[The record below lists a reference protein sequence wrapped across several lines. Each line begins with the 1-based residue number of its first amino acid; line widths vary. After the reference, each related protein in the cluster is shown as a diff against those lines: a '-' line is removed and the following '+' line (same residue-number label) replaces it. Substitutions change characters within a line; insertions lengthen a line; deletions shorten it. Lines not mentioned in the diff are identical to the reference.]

1 MTVLEF
7 DSKYIIFNFI
17 QIISYILYIMNYNI
31 LLLSTS
37 TLKIYLEVQYFV
49 QFTN

>member
-1 MTVLEF
+1 MTILEF
-7 DSKYIIFNFI
+7 NSKHILNFI

-37 TLKIYLEVQYFV
+37 TLKIDLEVQYFV
-49 QFTN
+49 QFAN